1 LTVAV
6 IGAKSTMGEWAVI
19 SRQALPYCGRGYSP
33 RIADASGSG
42 VAPARG
48 CLQPGPG
55 SDDPFAMARAR
66 VADGLLEVLSGYLGR
81 GDQFD
86 RALANFAERYAD
98 ENERDYALLKAA
110 ADAGQV
116 EVQSV

>member
-1 LTVAV
+1 MIRSRWPASVWLTVCW
-6 IGAKSTMGEWAVI
+6 K
-19 SRQALPYCGRGYSP
+19 
-33 RIADASGSG
+33 
-42 VAPARG
+42 
-48 CLQPGPG
+48 
-55 SDDPFAMARAR
+55 
-66 VADGLLEVLSGYLGR
+66 VLSGYLGR

-98 ENERDYALLKAA
+98 QNERDYALLKAA